1 LPPKLRIALATALPL
16 VALDVATKEW
26 VVRALQ
32 PLVPHPVLGDVLRLT
47 LAYNRHGAM
56 GLTLGSWS
64 RALFGTLALLALGV
78 LGVMLKRT
86 MPADRLRAGAI
97 GLLAAGAAGNLWDR
111 LRGSQGVVDFI
122 DVGVGRFRFWT
133 FNVADAALTVG
144 VLVLAYVLWREDVGR
159 ARAGA
164 NGAARQSNTEPTD

>member
-1 LPPKLRIALATALPL
+1 MLTPKLRIAIATALPL

-32 PLVPHPVLGDVLRLT
+32 PFVPHPVLGEVFRLT
-47 LAYNRHGAM
+47 LVYNRHGAM
-56 GLTLGSWS
+56 GLTAGSWS
-64 RALFGTLALLALGV
+64 RALFGTLALLALGA
-78 LGVMLKRT
+78 LGVALKRT
-86 MPADRLRAGAI
+86 APGDRWRAGAV

-122 DVGVGRFRFWT
+122 DVGLGRYRFWT

-144 VLVLAYVLWREDVGR
+144 VLALAFVLAR
-159 ARAGA
+159 ADSARSRAGA
-164 NGAARQSNTEPTD
+164 AGAER